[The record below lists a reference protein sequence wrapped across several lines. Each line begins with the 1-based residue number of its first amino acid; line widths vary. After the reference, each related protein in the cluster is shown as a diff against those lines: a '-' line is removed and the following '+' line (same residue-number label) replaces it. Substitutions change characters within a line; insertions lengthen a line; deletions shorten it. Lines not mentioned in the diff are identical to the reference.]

1 MLAPR
6 RLRGFSMVELM
17 VAMMIALIAVI
28 IMFQVFETSEGVR
41 RTTASGGDA
50 QQNGTIALYTLQRD
64 LRSAGMGI
72 NETAYAGCPLKGYD
86 SARTTPAFP
95 PVGVTM
101 VLSPAL
107 ITPGATANVPDQLAV
122 FYGSKGQ
129 IGNATQLT
137 ANMNAGD
144 ATSPLQVYSR
154 FGFRPGDLVL
164 LLEPGSGKDC
174 IFVEITS
181 LDAAITNQVNH
192 DNGSYTLS
200 AGASVDSRFNPVGGL
215 TTAVG
220 GGVYGGVNSANV
232 TRVYNLGNLH
242 DDINFPGSQNVTLPV
257 YNVYAIANKTLTV
270 ANQFVIAT
278 AGPGAGTPIVS
289 SVADNIVHM
298 RVEYGVDD
306 GSNDPSVPYNTVH
319 VANDGIVDK
328 FTSAVPNWSQVIAIR
343 IALVARSALPEKK
356 IGAGPGCDATTAPPT
371 WSGDSG
377 GARSFD
383 LSLDPSG
390 NPVTDWQCYRY
401 QVFETTVPLRNWI
414 WKST

>member
-50 QQNGTIALYTLQRD
+50 QQNGTIALYSLQRD
-64 LRSAGMGI
+64 LRSAGAGI
-72 NETAYAGCPLKGYD
+72 NDTTYAGCPIKGND
-86 SARTTPAFP
+86 SARTTPALP
-95 PVGVTM
+95 PAGMTM
-101 VLSPAL
+101 LLAPTI
-107 ITPGATANVPDQLAV
+107 ITPGANAQVPDQLAV

-129 IGNATQLT
+129 IANATTLT
-137 ANMNAGD
+137 ANMNAAD
-144 ATSPLQVYSR
+144 ATSPLQVFSR

-164 LLEPGSGKDC
+164 LLEPASGKDC
-174 IFVEITS
+174 IFVEITA

-192 DNGSYTLS
+192 DSGSYPLS
-200 AGASVDSRFNPVGGL
+200 VGGNVDSRFNPVGGL

-220 GGVYGGVNSANV
+220 GGVYGGVNTANV
-232 TRVYNLGNLH
+232 ARVYNLGNLH
-242 DDINFPGSQNVTLPV
+242 DDLNFPGSQNVTMPV
-257 YNVYAIANKTLTV
+257 YNVYAIANNALTV
-270 ANQFVIAT
+270 ANQLDVVST
-278 AGPGAGTPIVS
+278 ANGGTGAPVVK

-298 RVEYGVDD
+298 RVDYGVDD

-328 FTSAVPNWSQVIAIR
+328 FSSAPPNWSQVIAIR

-356 IGAGPGCDATTAPPT
+356 IAAGTGCDATTTPPT
-371 WSGDSG
+371 WSGDTG

-383 LSLDPSG
+383 LS
-390 NPVTDWQCYRY
+390 TDANWQCYRY

>member
-1 MLAPR
+1 MRAPR

-64 LRSAGMGI
+64 LRNAGMGI
-72 NETAYAGCPLKGYD
+72 NDTTYAGCPLKGYD

-107 ITPGATANVPDQLAV
+107 ITPGANAQTPDQLAV

-129 IGNATQLT
+129 IGNSTTLT
-137 ANMNAGD
+137 ANMVD
-144 ATSPLQVYSR
+144 ATSPLQVFSR

-164 LLEPGSGKDC
+164 MLEPGSGKDC

-192 DNGSYTLS
+192 DSGAYTLS
-200 AGASVDSRFNPVGGL
+200 AGASVNSRFNPVGGL
-215 TTAVG
+215 TTGVG
-220 GGVYGGVNSANV
+220 AGTYGGVNTANV
-232 TRVYNLGNLH
+232 TRVYNLGNLY
-242 DDINFPGSQNVTLPV
+242 DDINFPGSQNVTVPV
-257 YNVYAIANKTLTV
+257 YDVYAVANNTLTV

-278 AGPGAGTPIVS
+278 SGAGSGAPVVS

-298 RVEYGVDD
+298 RVDYGLDD

-328 FTSAVPNWSQVIAIR
+328 FTSAAPNWSQVIAIR
-343 IALVARSALPEKK
+343 VAVVARSALPEKPTA
-356 IGAGPGCDATTAPPT
+356 GAGAPCDTTTAAPS
-371 WSGDSG
+371 WSGDTG

-383 LSLDPSG
+383 LSADA
-390 NPVTDWQCYRY
+390 NWQCYRY

-414 WKST
+414 WKSF